1 MKQYIS
7 MFVFVLILGIVASGI
22 LIGMDYLTAD
32 LIESNR
38 EVELRK
44 TVLEAFEVSY
54 RMPTINETFESEIE
68 VREIDGLNY
77 YIAASGDIGFTYEGS
92 GVWGPIKGF
101 LALNQDLETLRF
113 VSVLQQEET
122 PGLGGVVA
130 ERAFLEQFV
139 GIKIVPQIEINQ
151 DSGENKPNEVDAI
164 TGATRTSKA
173 FETILN
179 TEYQRYIDV
188 WQAKGN

>member
-1 MKQYIS
+1 MKKYIS

-22 LIGMDYLTAD
+22 LMGMDYLTAD

-38 EVELRK
+38 EVDLRK
-44 TVLEAFEVSY
+44 TVLEAFDVNY
-54 RMPTINETFESEIE
+54 RMATINETFESEIE

-77 YIAASGDIGFTYEGS
+77 YISENGDIGFTYEGS